1 MKELI
6 KEKYSILI
14 PIFLII
20 VVIIALI
27 LYGREYKNNRY
38 AITKEDKVYQYFSG
52 IKMEYTA
59 KVSRNRKNVILNF
72 ESKDSVVNLD
82 STPIYYKKKNK
93 VIFPK
98 EMIAVFPIKDKL
110 YKVNAL
116 AEVYKKNDLY
126 YLNQKNVND
135 TFDYIFYFDGK
146 NTYFFNDPVTLKVGE
161 KEIELSSMSYVNC
174 SYQNLLEYYDK
185 ESDTFE
191 KISLKNEIVTASN
204 KYMTIDVTLDKVI
217 YKDSFTILTSD
228 LSSLEKISDMNNKK

>member
-1 MKELI
+1 MKEFI

-14 PIFLII
+14 PLFLII

-38 AITKEDKVYQYFSG
+38 AITKEEKVYQYFSG

-59 KVSRNRKNVILNF
+59 KISRNRKNVILNF

-82 STPIYYKKKNK
+82 STPIYYKNKDK

-110 YKVNAL
+110 YKTNAL
-116 AEVYKKNDLY
+116 AEIYKKNDLY
-126 YLNQKNVND
+126 YLNQKNINK
-135 TFDYIFYFDGK
+135 TFDYVFYFDGK
-146 NTYFFNDPVTLKVGE
+146 NTYYFNDEVTLKVGE
-161 KEIELSSMSYVNC
+161 KEIKLSPMSYINC

-185 ESDTFE
+185 ENDKFE
-191 KISLKNEIVTASN
+191 KIELKNELVTINN
-204 KYMTIDVTLDKVI
+204 KYMTVDVTLDKVI
-217 YKDSFTILTSD
+217 YKDSFTILTSN
-228 LSSLEKISDMNNKK
+228 LSSLEKITEIEEK